1 MTRIQAALVHLSISL
16 LIGGI
21 AFSLLYFVY
30 YPQPYFQISGA
41 DRLVMI
47 LLAVDVVL
55 GPLLTLAVF
64 RSGKR
69 GMKFDLWVIAAL
81 QLSALVYGLHIMW
94 AARPVFIVAV
104 SERYN
109 LAFAHD
115 FRKEDLAKAKPEFQ
129 LPLFGPKL
137 VGAVVPS
144 NSEERMRL
152 LDSAMEEGR
161 DIEYFPQY
169 FVTYDDAFAAD
180 FTKSSRSSDYLKEKG
195 EKVTRDFRYLPLR
208 GRFGDG
214 ALELGTDN
222 RPKDLHL
229 VDPW

>member
-1 MTRIQAALVHLSISL
+1 MTRIRAALIHLSISL
-16 LIGGI
+16 AIGAI

-55 GPLLTLAVF
+55 GPLLTLSVF
-64 RSGKR
+64 KSGKW
-69 GMKFDLWVIAAL
+69 GMKFDLWVIGTL
-81 QLSALVYGLHIMW
+81 QMAALVYGLHIMW
-94 AARPVFIVAV
+94 VARPVFVVAV
-104 SERYN
+104 TERFN

-115 FRKEDLAKAKPEFQ
+115 FRAEDLAKAKPEFQ

-144 NSEERMRL
+144 DSEERSRL
-152 LDSAMEEGR
+152 LDITLAEGR

-169 FVTYDDAFAAD
+169 FVPYDDQFAAQ
-180 FTKSSRSSDYLKEKG
+180 FTQNARESSYLKEKG
-195 EKVTRDFRYLPLR
+195 EKVTSDFRYLPLR

-214 ALELGTDN
+214 ALEIGPDN
-222 RPKDLHL
+222 RPGALHL